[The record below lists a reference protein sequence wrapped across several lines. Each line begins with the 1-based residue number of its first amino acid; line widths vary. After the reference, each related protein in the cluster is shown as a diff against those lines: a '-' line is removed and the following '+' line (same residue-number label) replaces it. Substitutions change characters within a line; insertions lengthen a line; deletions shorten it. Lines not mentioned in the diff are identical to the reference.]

1 MRTTFTFRGCVVF
14 LVLLG
19 NAALVTAQEA
29 DAKLEAV
36 FKSYL
41 DDYFR
46 LRLMEATR
54 LGDHRFDTQLEEL
67 TPEARAKWLEHTKK
81 TLATLPKEVSYQE
94 LSRPAQI
101 DFEILEHTLKA
112 DQWLAENTHPYQEDT
127 RI

>member
-1 MRTTFTFRGCVVF
+1 MRTSVTFRGCVVV

-19 NAALVTAQEA
+19 KVAPVRAQEA

-46 LRLMEATR
+46 LRPMEATR

-67 TPEARAKWLEHTKK
+67 TPEARAKWLDHTKK
-81 TLATLPKEVSYQE
+81 TLEALPKEVSYQE

-101 DFEILEHTLKA
+101 DFEIFEHT
-112 DQWLAENTHPYQEDT
+112 
-127 RI
+127 